1 MMALANSLS
10 PTFFGHVATVY
21 EAHLLVEC
29 CLRGLLKPLPR
40 RPDRK
45 AFAELI
51 RSGNVFIY
59 EEESAEIT
67 RWTDGKK
74 WGRGRNDKGFI
85 VYCEREP
92 VSATEKDLVPTSA
105 SFAERMNQR
114 LRKKSIS
121 VTLTRSLPR
130 PSRYHIVSYY
140 SEDVGA
146 LITPSKHPSFQNIIL
161 RPELTIWTSTKPA
174 HTSASNHY
182 IPAMTNAISSTYV
195 PDNGSL
201 DCDGIPRQ
209 YQAHQQHNTGGWLS
223 HDTRH
228 HHGHVQ
234 PVARGYGTWGWLFH
248 DTQSFYPHA
257 HQVQIEETRPGEQSV
272 HNSQQHCQS
281 GGQHQINCLAK
292 ALP

>member
-1 MMALANSLS
+1 MALANSLS

-21 EAHLLVEC
+21 DAHLLVEC

-45 AFAELI
+45 ACAELI

-59 EEESAEIT
+59 EEESTKIT
-67 RWTDGKK
+67 RWTDGKR
-74 WGRGRNDKGFI
+74 WGKGRNDKGFI
-85 VYCEREP
+85 VYCELEP
-92 VSATEKDLVPTSA
+92 GSATEKDLVPTSA
-105 SFAERMNQR
+105 SFAERMDQR

-121 VTLTRSLPR
+121 VTLTLPR

-140 SEDVGA
+140 SEEVGMSGA
-146 LITPSKHPSFQNIIL
+146 LITPSKDPSIQNITL
-161 RPELTIWTSTKPA
+161 RPELTIWTSTKSA

-201 DCDGIPRQ
+201 DCDGIP
-209 YQAHQQHNTGGWLS
+209 YQAHQQHNTGGRLS

-228 HHGHVQ
+228 HHGHSQ
-234 PVARGYGTWGWLFH
+234 PVAHGYGAWGWLL
-248 DTQSFYPHA
+248 D
-257 HQVQIEETRPGEQSV
+257 
-272 HNSQQHCQS
+272 SQQHCQS
-281 GGQHQINCLAK
+281 GGQHQINSLEK
-292 ALP
+292 AVP